1 MKNQID
7 PEENEFLLEEEEI
20 TKKESLTWR
29 VTKGVVAFVVV
40 VGFVFLSGVHQY
52 FLYQR
57 TPPSAQQQE
66 VQSQIDAEGL
76 VVPLTIF
83 IMDSQR
89 AREGIARLVEN
100 SDRIWEQASIDLEI
114 KSIQELNINTR
125 DLQEFIKNL
134 EEYDSSAINVFLTGN
149 LGGINGISYGGL
161 NAVAIADYTTV
172 YDFRVLAHEIGHVL
186 GLRHI
191 PADKSRLMYQGAN
204 GFNLSLE
211 EIIRARRAAE
221 RLQ

>member
-1 MKNQID
+1 MKYQID
-7 PEENEFLLEEEEI
+7 PEENEFLLEEEI
-20 TKKESLTWR
+20 TRKESLTWR
-29 VTKGVVAFVVV
+29 VTKGVVALVVV
-40 VGFVFLSGVHQY
+40 FGFVYISGIHQY

-57 TPPSAQQQE
+57 TSPSAQQQE
-66 VQSQIDAEGL
+66 VQSQIDAERF

-89 AREGIARLVEN
+89 AREDIARLVEN

-114 KSIQELNINTR
+114 KSIQELNMSTR

-161 NAVAIADYTTV
+161 YAVALADYTTV
-172 YDFRVLAHEIGHVL
+172 YDFRVLAHEIGHIL
-186 GLRHI
+186 GLSHV
-191 PADKSRLMYQGAN
+191 PVDKSRLMYQGAN
-204 GFNLSLE
+204 GFNLSLK
-211 EIIRARRAAE
+211 EIIRARRAVE